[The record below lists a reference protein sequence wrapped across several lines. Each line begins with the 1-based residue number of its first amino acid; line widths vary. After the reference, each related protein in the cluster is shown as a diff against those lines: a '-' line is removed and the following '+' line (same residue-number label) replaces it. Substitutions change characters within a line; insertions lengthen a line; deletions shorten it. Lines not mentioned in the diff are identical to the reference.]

1 MSRFGREPWVD
12 YDLYSSSIKD
22 KVFVTWRFI
31 FGSDNYYDINPKYI
45 KCEVKKQ
52 IIDSAS
58 ESIDKCIF
66 TGNYINEHGEIVW
79 ELLINVNGD
88 LCVNEEDF
96 IESLTD
102 LIPKYGK
109 DIHKQIL
116 YDIIESIADGK
127 YNGTLEFDI
136 E

>member
-22 KVFVTWRFI
+22 KVLITWSFI
-31 FGSDNYYDINPKYI
+31 FGSDNYYNINPKYI
-45 KCEVKKQ
+45 KREVKKQ

-58 ESIDKCIF
+58 DFIDKCIF
-66 TGNYINEHGEIVW
+66 TGSYTTEHGEMGW

-88 LCVNEEDF
+88 FINGEDF

-109 DIHKQIL
+109 SVHKQIL

-127 YNGTLEFDI
+127 YDGTLEFDI
-136 E
+136 N